1 MKRTNIMLTEEQ
13 HHILKTTAKHQ
24 GRTLG
29 ELVREAIDACHNE
42 KDMLERRRDLALNSY
57 EQGFISLGKLSEVLG
72 MDPVTTRFYLK
83 QKRIGLEAQDRPE
96 LHDDIANA

>member
-1 MKRTNIMLTEEQ
+1 MLTEEQ
-13 HHILKTTAKHQ
+13 HHFLKARASHQ

-42 KDMLERRRDLALNSY
+42 KDMLNRRRDLALDAY

-72 MDPVTTRFYLK
+72 LDPVTTRSYLK
-83 QKRIGLEAQDRPE
+83 QKRIRLAAQDRPE
-96 LHDDIANA
+96 LRDDIANA